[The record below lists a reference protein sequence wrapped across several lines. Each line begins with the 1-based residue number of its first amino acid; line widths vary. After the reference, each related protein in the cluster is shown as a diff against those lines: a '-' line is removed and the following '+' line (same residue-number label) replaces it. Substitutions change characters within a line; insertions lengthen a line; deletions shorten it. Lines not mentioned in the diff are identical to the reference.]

1 MYECNQIGQAHVKY
15 DVFTWEQLKEA
26 MGLVENL
33 MLAKSLTDYHY
44 LIGW

>member
-1 MYECNQIGQAHVKY
+1 MYECNQSGQVHVKY

-33 MLAKSLTDYHY
+33 MLTKSLTNDHY
-44 LIGW
+44 LIG